1 MTEENRNVQHEL
13 PEHYCHRGDKLK
25 AEIVADYTLH
35 PIAHLKLIP
44 GQAKVSYS
52 GYPLTDQY
60 YCFSF
65 ERKDAPHQ
73 AGVFFCGRDVARD
86 FLTLTGH
93 SELPLFN
100 PLRSDA
106 ESGAISGTRA
116 GGGTSAPGVK
126 ANANKKLFIDAAR
139 LLMSLWDA
147 TSKGQTPLAAVL
159 QSAIDDGI
167 DAPPNFKQ
175 VLSINTMLGN
185 TGNTLSG
192 LLAEARKK
200 YPDVAFRDFDFTPL
214 NAIVQRS
221 KYYDKHPPCY

>member
-1 MTEENRNVQHEL
+1 MTQEQRNSPHEL
-13 PEHYCHRGDKLK
+13 PEYYCHRGDKMK
-25 AEIVADYTLH
+25 AEIVADFTLY

-65 ERKDAPHQ
+65 ERKNAPQQ

-86 FLTLTGH
+86 FLSLTG
-93 SELPLFN
+93 SAELPLFN
-100 PLRSDA
+100 PLRSDT
-106 ESGAISGTRA
+106 ESGGRGGSRA
-116 GGGTSAPGVK
+116 GGGTSAPAVN

-147 TSKGQTPLAAVL
+147 TGKGQTPLAAVL

-167 DAPPNFKQ
+167 DAPPTFQQ
-175 VLSINTMLGN
+175 VLSVNTMLGN
-185 TGNTLSG
+185 TRSTLSG
-192 LLAEARKK
+192 LLAEAKKK
-200 YPDVAFRDFDFTPL
+200 YPEVAFRDFDFSPL
-214 NAIVQRS
+214 NAIVARS